1 MEAEVSLK
9 NFMLFFQRDKQTNK
23 QTHSETKQDT
33 QLYTC
38 TFLIGSRL
46 TPSVGVDC
54 PGSLKPCGVG
64 FSSGELEHSSLYR
77 SCLVA
82 GALVPAALARV
93 GFGCANNPCP
103 VD

>member
-23 QTHSETKQDT
+23 HTVKQNKTHSC
-33 QLYTC
+33 TC

>member
-1 MEAEVSLK
+1 M
-9 NFMLFFQRDKQTNK
+9 FFFETNK
-23 QTHSETKQDT
+23 HTANQNKTHSC
-33 QLYTC
+33 TC
-38 TFLIGSRL
+38 TFLVGSRL
-46 TPSVGVDC
+46 TSAVGVDC
-54 PGSLKPCGVG
+54 PGSLKPCVVG
-64 FSSGELEHSSLYR
+64 FSSVELEYSSLYR